1 VQKVKLFFIATP
13 GSRVIARKGG
23 IYVVKRLGEGIE
35 KVAIPPDVD
44 AIVIASSRVGISSK
58 AIRLAASRGIDVVF
72 LDSTGYPV
80 ARVYPPYI
88 SKTIATRV
96 AQYTLFPTEF
106 GKRLAKELIYA
117 KIVNQAEVVRYLA
130 KNYRDASLREEAYR
144 VDSVATEIRSLAN
157 FDADTLRNLEARA
170 AKIYWQAIAY
180 TLPKELGFT
189 GRDHDSKDP
198 FNMAL
203 NYGYA
208 ILYTTCE
215 KALLLAGLDPYLGV
229 FHTPKSGKPS
239 LTLDF
244 VEMFRAV
251 AIDKPLAINAKRIR
265 FEVSENR
272 LDYETR
278 KEVAR
283 TVLENI
289 SSSYFYAKA
298 NKRLELG
305 EIIKRESWDLAMCIR
320 EAKEYRGF
328 RASL

>member
-1 VQKVKLFFIATP
+1 MKVFFVATP
-13 GSRVIARKGG
+13 GSRVVARKGG
-23 IYVVKRLGEGIE
+23 IYVVKKTGEGVE
-35 KVAIPPDVD
+35 RVAVPPDVE
-44 AIVIASSRVGISSK
+44 AIIIASSRVGVSSK
-58 AIRLAASRGIDVVF
+58 AIRLAAARGIDVVF
-72 LDSTGYPV
+72 LDHTGFPI

-88 SKTIATRV
+88 SKTVATRV
-96 AQYTLFPTEF
+96 AQYTLFPREF
-106 GKRLAKELIYA
+106 GKKLSKELVYA
-117 KIVNQAEVVRYLA
+117 KIVNQAEAVRYLA

-144 VDSVATEIRSLAN
+144 IDSVATEVRSLSD
-157 FDADTLRNLEARA
+157 FDADTLRSLEARA
-170 AKIYWQAIAY
+170 ARIYWQAIAY
-180 TLPKELGFT
+180 TLPSELGFT
-189 GRDHDSKDP
+189 GRDHDAKDP

-208 ILYTTCE
+208 ILYSTCE
-215 KALLLAGLDPYLGV
+215 RALLLTGLDPYLGV

-251 AIDKPLAINAKRIR
+251 AVDKPLAINAKRIR

-278 KEVAR
+278 KEVAK
-283 TVLENI
+283 TVLENL
-289 SSSYFYAKA
+289 SSSYFYSKA
-298 NKRLELG
+298 GKRLELS
-305 EIIKRESWDLAMCIR
+305 EIIKREAWELAMCTR

>member
-1 VQKVKLFFIATP
+1 MKVFFIASP
-13 GSRVIARKGG
+13 GSRLVARKGG
-23 IYVVKRLGEGIE
+23 IYVVKKVKEGFE
-35 KVAIPPDVD
+35 RVVVPSDVD
-44 AIVIASSRVGISSK
+44 AIIIASSRVGISSK
-58 AIRLAASRGIDVVF
+58 AISLATAKGIDIVF
-72 LDSTGYPV
+72 LDYTGFPV

-88 SKTIATRV
+88 NKTVATRV
-96 AQYTLFPTEF
+96 TQYTLFPREF
-106 GKRLAKELIYA
+106 GKRLAREFVYT

-144 VDSVATEIRSLAN
+144 VDSIATEVRSSTN
-157 FDADTLRNLEARA
+157 MDEDILRNLEARA

-180 TLPKELGFT
+180 TLPKELSFT
-189 GRDHDSKDP
+189 GRDHDAKDP
-198 FNMAL
+198 YNMAL

-208 ILYTTCE
+208 ILYSACE

-244 VEMFRAV
+244 IEMFRAV
-251 AIDKPLAINAKRIR
+251 AVDKPLAINAKRIR

-278 KEVAR
+278 REVAKV
-283 TVLENI
+283 VLENLG
-289 SSSYFYAKA
+289 SSYFYNKV
-298 NKRLELG
+298 NKRLGLG
-305 EIIKRESWDLAMCIR
+305 EIIKREAWELADCIR
-320 EAKEYRGF
+320 EAREYRGF

>member
-1 VQKVKLFFIATP
+1 MKVFFIASP
-13 GSRVIARKGG
+13 GSRVVARKGG
-23 IYVVKRLGEGIE
+23 IYVVRKIGEGFE
-35 KVAIPPDVD
+35 RVSIPPDVD
-44 AIVIASSRVGISSK
+44 AVIIASSRVGVSSK
-58 AIRLAASRGIDVVF
+58 AISLAASRGIDIVF
-72 LDSTGYPV
+72 LDHTGFPV

-96 AQYTLFPTEF
+96 AQYTLFPRDF
-106 GKRLAKELIYA
+106 GKKLARELIYT

-144 VDSVATEIRSLAN
+144 VDSIAIEVKSSAN
-157 FDADTLRNLEARA
+157 ADVDALRNLEARA
-170 AKIYWQAIAY
+170 AKVYWQAVAR
-180 TLPKELGFT
+180 TLPKELSFT
-189 GRDHDSKDP
+189 GRDHDAKDP

-208 ILYTTCE
+208 ILYSTCE

-251 AIDKPLAINAKRIR
+251 AVDKPLIINAKRIR

-278 KEVAR
+278 RGVAKA
-283 TVLENI
+283 VLENL
-289 SSSYFYAKA
+289 SSSYLYTKA
-298 NKRLELG
+298 SKRLELS
-305 EIIKRESWDLAMCIR
+305 EIIKREAWELAICIR